1 MSKYRTR
8 FLLKISFEW
17 ISTEIV
23 EDRSCRKL
31 FSSKNLHIPWNE
43 IASI

>member
-1 MSKYRTR
+1 MSKDKSS
-8 FLLKISFEW
+8 FVLKIPLER

-23 EDRSCRKL
+23 EDRSCPKL

-43 IASI
+43 TASI